1 MITPPPG
8 SGSPMDERTPGGGE
22 RGVRPYLMTK
32 GRTRSGQL
40 AGFETLVVMTEL
52 GRERVGRTGPEHA
65 ALLGLAAQP
74 VSIAEL
80 SARLTLPLGV
90 VQVLAG
96 DLVGGGMLA
105 QHDGVSGGAKDPA
118 LLRRVISA
126 FEKI

>member
-1 MITPPPG
+1 MP
-8 SGSPMDERTPGGGE
+8 ERTPGGGE
-22 RGVRPYLMTK
+22 RGVRPYLLTR
-32 GRTRSGQL
+32 GRTRSGEL

-52 GRERVGRTGPEHA
+52 GRERMSRLGPEHA
-65 ALLGLAAQP
+65 ALLRLATGP

-90 VQVLAG
+90 TQVLAG
-96 DLVGGGMLA
+96 DLVGGGLLA
-105 QHDGVSGGAKDPA
+105 QHAGAAGGAKDPA

>member
-1 MITPPPG
+1 MMSPPPG
-8 SGSPMDERTPGGGE
+8 SGDPMAERTPGGGE
-22 RGVRPYLMTK
+22 RGVRPYLLTR

-52 GRERVGRTGPEHA
+52 GRERIDRMGPEHG
-65 ALLGLAAQP
+65 ALLAMAARP
-74 VSIAEL
+74 LSIAEL

-96 DLVGGGMLA
+96 DLVGGGLLA
-105 QHDGVSGGAKDPA
+105 QHSGASGGAKDPA